1 MNTVKDK
8 RPFILGL
15 TGSIASGKSEASK
28 YLAKRYFII
37 DCDKL
42 VAQIYERPSFKEI
55 LLSNFG
61 VDNKK
66 DFMSNL
72 NFDKRK
78 IKRLNELIHP
88 LVFES
93 IEELINNNLDQKIIV
108 VDIPLLF
115 ETNYD
120 LRVDYIL
127 MISASYNK
135 QLTRLKS
142 RQGWNEDTSRFWISL
157 QLSTKLKRS
166 KSTWVIHNNYSL
178 AYLHHQ
184 LDIAM
189 TQLEKNLI

>member
-1 MNTVKDK
+1 VNTVKDK